1 MTQGVS
7 EKDTYIYRFIVFF
20 PPGRM
25 KNMHKVYIKWG
36 GTGYKSFTV
45 VQDAGARWMD
55 FHWYFHFDGDENY
68 RNYQLSN
75 AIPFLQM
82 FLSTKEIGNQL
93 PEFPL
98 VSFLETQ
105 CPMNKWIHSSRFQME
120 GEKFFS
126 LKRYG
131 YSMARLNLS
140 HTLREVFFRGK
151 WINVFLRIDVT
162 IVFPLSFFFFLTIR
176 GN

>member
-1 MTQGVS
+1 MGLVINRLRLF
-7 EKDTYIYRFIVFF
+7 K
-20 PPGRM
+20 M
-25 KNMHKVYIKWG
+25 LA
-36 GTGYKSFTV
+36 
-45 VQDAGARWMD
+45 QDGWM
-55 FHWYFHFDGDENY
+55 YFHFDGDENY

-105 CPMNKWIHSSRFQME
+105 CPMNKWIHSSRFQMG

-151 WINVFLRIDVT
+151 WINVFFRIDVT
-162 IVFPLSFFFFLTIR
+162 IVFPLSFFFSYDKRKLKILEILRR
-176 GN
+176 GGRVLEKIDIS

>member
-55 FHWYFHFDGDENY
+55 VLPFRRRRKLSKLSIVQRDPLPPNVPLYE
-68 RNYQLSN
+68 RN
-75 AIPFLQM
+75 
-82 FLSTKEIGNQL
+82 
-93 PEFPL
+93 
-98 VSFLETQ
+98 
-105 CPMNKWIHSSRFQME
+105 R
-120 GEKFFS
+120 
-126 LKRYG
+126 
-131 YSMARLNLS
+131 
-140 HTLREVFFRGK
+140 
-151 WINVFLRIDVT
+151 
-162 IVFPLSFFFFLTIR
+162 
-176 GN
+176 